1 MIPPFSSVGGVLIL
15 CMAVATAPA
24 SATEDSPRGPAPSDK
39 TDIAADQPP
48 PPKAA
53 PRKRVVIEGNEIAPI
68 PRPPHRPAFDP
79 GGRTQGTGASG
90 KTAAADAPMGPLTD
104 DVTPVESEKAKDDG
118 RKKPAKPSRI
128 RVLTLDSLTAGLLEG
143 GATATERIAVAV
155 NKSAPLMLKGPVRDI
170 VIGNPEV
177 ADIVVRATDRVYVL
191 GKTVGETNIFL
202 LGAGG
207 RFVNRIDVSVGLDVD
222 SVRDVLSRLMPDDR
236 IEVNAVGDSLVLSG
250 AVRSDGAA
258 ARARDIARRYVK
270 KDENVVVMLQT
281 RTEQQVLI
289 QVRVAEVQK
298 SVLKELGLT
307 HTLSN
312 TSFIGGD
319 SAISGS
325 LSKIGLG
332 TEIAATINLS
342 NILDNL
348 SSTFTLL
355 EKQGL
360 VRNLAEPNLLAV
372 SGESASLLAGGEYPV
387 PVPDQDGV
395 KIEYKPFGVGLSFLP
410 VVLDSGRISLK
421 LSTEVSS
428 LSSTNQVQIGLSGGG
443 SVTVR
448 SFVVRR
454 ASSTVEL
461 PSGGSIMI
469 AGLLQNDVVSSLN
482 GVPGVM
488 DLPILGALFRS
499 SSFQRSESELVI
511 LVSALLVKPTDSKS
525 LSLPTDGFVVSSDLD
540 RYLIGRL
547 QDIYVRRPIDRRAAP
562 GPQGP
567 IGYIID

>member
-1 MIPPFSSVGGVLIL
+1 MVRSLSSMAGVLIL
-15 CMAVATAPA
+15 GVALAAAPA
-24 SATEDSPRGPAPSDK
+24 FAKEHSPRAPATSGKID
-39 TDIAADQPP
+39 TAADQPP

-68 PRPPHRPAFDP
+68 PRPPRRPAFDP
-79 GGRTQGTGASG
+79 ARGTEGAGTSS
-90 KTAAADAPMGPLTD
+90 KTAASDAPMGPLTD
-104 DVTPVESEKAKDDG
+104 DVTPVESERAKDDEP
-118 RKKPAKPSRI
+118 KKPTKAPRI
-128 RVLTLDSLTAGLLEG
+128 RVLTLDTRTAGLLEG
-143 GATATERIAVAV
+143 SAIPAERITVSV

-207 RFVNRIDVSVGLDVD
+207 RFVSRIDVSVGLDVD
-222 SVRDVLSRLMPDDR
+222 SVRDALSRLMPDER

-258 ARARDIARRYVK
+258 ARARDIARRHVK

-312 TSFIGGD
+312 TSFITGD
-319 SAISGS
+319 GAISGS
-325 LSKIGLG
+325 LSAIGLG
-332 TEIAATINLS
+332 TEVAGRINLS
-342 NILDNL
+342 NIMDNL

-372 SGESASLLAGGEYPV
+372 SGESASMLAGGEYPV

-395 KIEYKPFGVGLSFLP
+395 KIEYKPFGIGLSFLP
-410 VVLDSGRISLK
+410 VVLDNGRISLK
-421 LSTEVSS
+421 LATEVSS
-428 LSSTNQVQIGLSGGG
+428 LSTTNQVQIGLSGGG
-443 SVTVR
+443 SVTVQ

-454 ASSTVEL
+454 ASSTIEL

-499 SSFQRSESELVI
+499 SSFKRNESELVV
-511 LVSALLVKPTDSKS
+511 LVSALLVKPSDPKS

-547 QDIYVRRPIDRRAAP
+547 QDIYVRRPIDRRAGP

>member
-1 MIPPFSSVGGVLIL
+1 MIRPLSTIVGVWIL
-15 CMAVATAPA
+15 GMALATAPA
-24 SATEDSPRGPAPSDK
+24 AAKEDAPRARPPSGAV
-39 TDIAADQPP
+39 DIAADEPP

-53 PRKRVVIEGNEIAPI
+53 PRKRVVIEGNETAPL
-68 PRPPHRPAFDP
+68 PRPPRRPAIDADR
-79 GGRTQGTGASG
+79 GTQGAGTPS
-90 KTAAADAPMGPLTD
+90 KAATDAPMGPLTD
-104 DVTPVESEKAKDDG
+104 DVTPIESDRAKDEEP
-118 RKKPAKPSRI
+118 KKPAKAPRI
-128 RVLTLDSLTAGLLEG
+128 RVLKLDSRTAGLLES
-143 GATATERIAVAV
+143 GALPAERITVAV

-191 GKTVGETNIFL
+191 GKTVGDTNIFL

-207 RFVNRIDVSVGLDVD
+207 RFVSRIDVTVGLDVD
-222 SVRDVLSRLMPDDR
+222 SVRDALSRLMPDDR

-250 AVRSDGAA
+250 TVRSDGAA

-312 TSFIGGD
+312 TSFITGD
-319 SAISGS
+319 GAISGS
-325 LSKIGLG
+325 LSAIGLG
-332 TEIAATINLS
+332 TEVAGRITLS
-342 NILDNL
+342 NIMDNL

-372 SGESASLLAGGEYPV
+372 SGESASMLAGGEYPV

-410 VVLDSGRISLK
+410 VVLDNGRISLK
-421 LSTEVSS
+421 LATEVSS

-499 SSFQRSESELVI
+499 SSFQRSESELVV
-511 LVSALLVKPTDSKS
+511 LVSALLVKPTDPKS
-525 LSLPTDGFVVSSDLD
+525 LSLPTDGFVVSSDLA

-547 QDIYVRRPIDRRAAP
+547 QDIYVRRPIDRRATP

>member
-1 MIPPFSSVGGVLIL
+1 MIRPFSSVGGVLIL
-15 CMAVATAPA
+15 CMAVATAPT
-24 SATEDSPRGPAPSDK
+24 SATEHSPRGPASSDK

-104 DVTPVESEKAKDDG
+104 DVTPVASEKAKDDG

-143 GATATERIAVAV
+143 GATATERIAVAG

-222 SVRDVLSRLMPDDR
+222 SVRDMLSRLMPDDR

-307 HTLSN
+307 HTLGN
-312 TSFIGGD
+312 TKFIGGD
-319 SAISGS
+319 ARISGS
-325 LSKIGLG
+325 VSKIGLG

-355 EKQGL
+355 ETQGL

-372 SGESASLLAGGEYPV
+372 SGESASMLAGGEYPV

-395 KIEYKPFGVGLSFLP
+395 KIEYKPFGIGLSFLP
-410 VVLDSGRISLK
+410 VVLDNGRISLK
-421 LSTEVSS
+421 LATEVSS
-428 LSSTNQVQIGLSGGG
+428 LSTTNQVEIGLSGGG
-443 SVTVR
+443 SVTVQ

-469 AGLLQNDVVSSLN
+469 AGLLQNDVISSLN
-482 GVPGVM
+482 GVPGIM
-488 DLPILGALFRS
+488 DLPIIGTLFRS

-511 LVSALLVKPTDSKS
+511 LVSALLVKPSDPKS

>member
-1 MIPPFSSVGGVLIL
+1 MVRELSTIASVLIL
-15 CMAVATAPA
+15 GAALAAAPSTAK
-24 SATEDSPRGPAPSDK
+24 EHSPRGLATFGK
-39 TDIAADQPP
+39 IEIAADQPP

-53 PRKRVVIEGNEIAPI
+53 PRKRVVIEGDETAPI
-68 PRPPHRPAFDP
+68 PRPPRRPAFDAIR
-79 GGRTQGTGASG
+79 GAQETGTPSKAA
-90 KTAAADAPMGPLTD
+90 TAGAPMGPLTD
-104 DVTPVESEKAKDDG
+104 DVTPIESERAKGDEPKKA
-118 RKKPAKPSRI
+118 AKAPRI
-128 RVLTLDSLTAGLLEG
+128 RVLTLDSRTAGLLEG
-143 GATATERIAVAV
+143 SAIPAERIAVAV

-177 ADIVVRATDRVYVL
+177 ADIVVRASDRVYVL

-207 RFVNRIDVSVGLDVD
+207 RFVSRIDVSVGLDVD
-222 SVRDVLSRLMPDDR
+222 SVRDMLSRLMPDDR

-307 HTLSN
+307 HTLGN
-312 TSFIGGD
+312 TKFIGGD
-319 SAISGS
+319 ARISGS
-325 LSKIGLG
+325 VSKIGLG

-355 EKQGL
+355 ETQGL

-372 SGESASLLAGGEYPV
+372 SGESASMLAGGEYPV
-387 PVPDQDGV
+387 PVPDQDGI
-395 KIEYKPFGVGLSFLP
+395 KIEYKPFGIGLSFLP
-410 VVLDSGRISLK
+410 VVLDNGRISLK

-428 LSSTNQVQIGLSGGG
+428 LSSTNQVEIGLSGGG
-443 SVTVR
+443 SVTVQ
-448 SFVVRR
+448 SFIVRR
-454 ASSTVEL
+454 ASSTIEL

-499 SSFQRSESELVI
+499 SSFQRSESELVV
-511 LVSALLVKPTDSKS
+511 LVSALLVKPTDSKG